1 MGINTV
7 GIVGKGALGL
17 LYADAVERALGP
29 GAVRFLMDGE
39 RYARHAGETVLVNG
53 EPRSFRT
60 VEPSQAEPVDLLVFA
75 VKATGLADAIEL
87 AVPFAGPRTRI
98 VSLLNGVTSE
108 ERIAARYGWGNLVL
122 CVAQG
127 MDAVFLDGELTF
139 THPGELRFGAAPET
153 DPQTVADI
161 AAFCDRVGLAYT
173 VEDDIEHRLWTKFML
188 NVGVNQTCMVYG
200 GTYGSV
206 SEPGEQNRTFIAAM
220 REALAVANAEGVALT
235 EGDLAAMAALMAS
248 LDPDGMPSMAQDR
261 INRKPSEVAEF
272 SGTLIERAERH
283 GILVPTNRWL
293 YERIRAIEEGYPA

>member
-1 MGINTV
+1 MEIESV
-7 GIVGKGALGL
+7 AVVGKGALGL
-17 LYADAVERALGP
+17 LYADAIEQALGTE
-29 GAVRFLMDGE
+29 AVCFAMDEG
-39 RYARHAGETVLVNG
+39 RYARHAGEAVPING
-53 EPRSFRT
+53 EPRTFRT
-60 VEPSQAEPVDLLVFA
+60 VAPAQAEPVDLFVFA
-75 VKATGLADAIEL
+75 VKATGLADAIDL
-87 AVPFAGPRTRI
+87 AAPFVGPQTRI
-98 VSLLNGVTSE
+98 VSLLNGITSE
-108 ERIAARYGWGNLVL
+108 ERIAARYGWEHLVL

-127 MDAVFLDGELTF
+127 MDAVHIGGGLAFA
-139 THPGELRFGAAPET
+139 HRGELRFGAAPGT

-161 AAFCDRVGLAYT
+161 AAFCDRVGLSYV
-173 VEDDIEHRLWTKFML
+173 VEKDIEHRLWAKFML

-206 SEPGEQNRTFIAAM
+206 SQPGEQNRTFVAAM
-220 REALAVANAEGVALT
+220 REVVAVANAEGVALT

-293 YERIRAIEEGYPA
+293 NERIREIEAGY